1 MPFGVEVMTE
11 DIYSKYEVVVGL
23 EVHAQLSTHSKMY
36 CGDSAEFGGSPNTH
50 VSVLSLGHPGTLP
63 VVNETAIEYA
73 VKMGLATHCNIRY
86 ENQFARKNYF
96 YADLPK
102 GYQITQDKTPI
113 CTGGYI
119 EFEVNGE
126 KKKIRLTRIHL
137 EEDAGKSIHD
147 IDPYFTLVDLN
158 RAGVPLIEIVSEPDV
173 RSGDEAMEYLNQI
186 QKLVRYLGICD
197 GNMEEGSMRCDANIS
212 VRLKGTDVLNA
223 RSEVKNM
230 NSMRNVKRAIEFEF
244 KRQVEAHEKGER
256 LAQETRGFDAVKGIT
271 LTQRSKEHAHD
282 YRYFPEP
289 DLPPVFV
296 TEEYIANVKA
306 HMPKLPNEL
315 KQEYMEQY
323 GLPEYDAR
331 IITDDK
337 DLAEY
342 FNRLLAV
349 TKNYKAASNLIL
361 NTVKSYL
368 NENGIHITDFKL
380 EPAKIAS
387 LIALIDEGKTNF
399 SVASTSIF
407 PVMAQTGK
415 DPLKVAEELNLLQN
429 SDEGAINELI
439 DQVLAKYPEKVAEY
453 KSGKKGLLGLF
464 VGEVMKLSKGKAD
477 PKVTNKLVAQKLDS

>member
-1 MPFGVEVMTE
+1 MSSE

-73 VKMGLATHCNIRY
+73 VKMGLATHCDIRY

-212 VRLKGTDVLNA
+212 VRLKGTNVLNA

-296 TEEYIANVKA
+296 ADEYIANVKA

-368 NENGIHITDFKL
+368 NENGIHITEFKL

>member
-1 MPFGVEVMTE
+1 MSSE

-73 VKMGLATHCNIRY
+73 VKMGLATHCDIRY

-212 VRLKGTDVLNA
+212 VRLKGTNVLNA

-368 NENGIHITDFKL
+368 NENGIHITEFKL

-453 KSGKKGLLGLF
+453 RSGRVGLLGLF